1 MVRERLSLNTTLRHL
16 VVLPCVQLA
25 CPSTW
30 LFVAFCSPSSAG
42 VHPLPCLL
50 SLDPTSSFSSFPPQP
65 LHDTTMADTRCSKRL
80 KTSSF
85 DDDGNSSD
93 DQTATAAAAAPL
105 SPASFY
111 SLPEELRSRVLDLAF
126 HLPLSWQSLA
136 GAQPRQVDFAT
147 TLSLA
152 RTSRWLYQRV
162 IFFIYRDIKIT
173 RPSALALLQQA
184 VSSHPQ
190 LGRVIRSLHVGP
202 EDEAT
207 EGKTSPITVQPRS
220 RDAQGNWRPA
230 SYRISSSLRS
240 PMDVGLLPQWCTP
253 GKEWSFH
260 HEAEDAQALVISR
273 ALLAVV
279 ESFGLHPDRLH
290 SWQPPTT
297 IVQIYEAQAALDLY
311 LMALGRLDNERS
323 GSDASSPSR
332 NDEAE
337 YPPLIL
343 VGTAAQPTL
352 TSAMVQDKP
361 YVITRQQV
369 LQHLARPGC
378 VFDTFDHPLLFA
390 RSSLESGS
398 VNATPR
404 REEPDSY
411 NRWRAEDPADVFTPN
426 GIQDA
431 DEPSTKWKTSLNFLD
446 PAFTSIPTT
455 GSLLGL
461 LRSLLALTPGLDRL
475 ALTGFLERAVCGTR
489 PIAAVLKNLRAFSIG
504 PPPLLKT
511 WHAPLEFEGMDR
523 VRQLR
528 ICGVMLRGDE
538 VGKLGCRYSNL
549 QWTMPNDMTGKAL
562 LRWVC
567 GRCAVF
573 AGFFAEQEL
582 LHSQ

>member
-1 MVRERLSLNTTLRHL
+1 MVGKESQDYGATPSTLQALGAILKKGNFGKQGDQGAEVKRWYEDVSLSIPLCDISSFCR
-16 VVLPCVQLA
+16 VFSSA

-42 VHPLPCLL
+42 AHPLPCLL
-50 SLDPTSSFSSFPPQP
+50 GLDSICSFSSFPSHPH
-65 LHDTTMADTRCSKRL
+65 HDTAMADTRCSKRL
-80 KTSSF
+80 KTSST

-93 DQTATAAAAAPL
+93 DQTASAAAAAPR
-105 SPASFY
+105 SPACFY

-126 HLPLSWQSLA
+126 HLPLSWQSMA
-136 GAQPRQVDFAT
+136 GARSRQVDIAT

-162 IFFIYRDIKIT
+162 IFFLYRDIKIT
-173 RPSALALLQQA
+173 RPSALALLQQT
-184 VSSHPQ
+184 VSAHPQ

-202 EDEAT
+202 EDDTT
-207 EGKTSPITVQPRS
+207 EGKRSPITVQPRS

-230 SYRISSSLRS
+230 SYRMSSSLRS
-240 PMDVGLLPQWCTP
+240 PSDVGLLPQWCTP

-260 HEAEDAQALVISR
+260 HEAEDAKALVISR
-273 ALLAVV
+273 ALLAIV
-279 ESFGLHPDRLH
+279 ESLGLDLDRLH
-290 SWQPPTT
+290 SWQPPMT
-297 IVQIYEAQAALDLY
+297 IAQIYEGQAALDLY

-323 GSDASSPSR
+323 GSEASSSSR
-332 NDEAE
+332 SDEAN
-337 YPPLIL
+337 YPHLIL

-390 RSSLESGS
+390 RSGLETGNVS
-398 VNATPR
+398 TTLR
-404 REEPDSY
+404 RAEPDSY
-411 NRWRAEDPADVFTPN
+411 HIWTAEDPADVFTSN

-431 DEPSTKWKTSLNFLD
+431 DEPSTKWKTSLDFLD

-461 LRSLLALTPGLDRL
+461 FRSLLALTPGLETL
-475 ALTGFLERAVCGTR
+475 SLTGFLERAVCGSR
-489 PIAAVLKNLRAFSIG
+489 PIAAVLKNLRALSVG
-504 PPPLLKT
+504 PPPLLTT
-511 WHAPLEFEGMDR
+511 WHAPLELEGTNR

-528 ICGVMLRGDE
+528 ICGVML
-538 VGKLGCRYSNL
+538 VGTK
-549 QWTMPNDMTGKAL
+549 
-562 LRWVC
+562 
-567 GRCAVF
+567 
-573 AGFFAEQEL
+573 
-582 LHSQ
+582 